1 MFILPRV
8 KILSP
13 ATIAIAGP
21 PSSVQADPT
30 RDWCHDTR
38 MDMRDE
44 PAADD
49 TCPPLPAD
57 LRPFLVRWAGF
68 ADMAAPP
75 FTHQMPATTF
85 LPLIINFADPYL
97 IHAGHM
103 PGAEAAHHTFT
114 AGLIDRFTVVRSLG
128 PVHCVQVD
136 FTPAGARAF
145 FRIPLTE
152 ITGQV
157 VNLADLLGQDGNDI
171 VEKLA
176 LSGSWRQRFR
186 ILEQFLRQRILPGP
200 RQSAAVVAA
209 IRVIER
215 SAGRTRISGLAQQ
228 LDISREHL
236 TRRFSAEVGIGPK
249 SYARIV
255 RFETALQHLQDG
267 SDSVAAIAHD
277 AGYADQAHLT
287 REFGRMAGTTP
298 ARL

>member
-1 MFILPRV
+1 MD
-8 KILSP
+8 K
-13 ATIAIAGP
+13 
-21 PSSVQADPT
+21 
-30 RDWCHDTR
+30 RDQ
-38 MDMRDE
+38 

-75 FTHQMPATTF
+75 FTHRMPATTF

-97 IHAGHM
+97 IHAGHE
-103 PGAEAAHHTFT
+103 PDTEAAHHTFT

-136 FTPAGARAF
+136 FKAAGARAF

-152 ITGQV
+152 ITGHV
-157 VNLADLLGQDGNDI
+157 VSLANLLGQDGDDI

-176 LSGSWRQRFR
+176 LCTCWRQRFR

-200 RQSAAVVAA
+200 RQSSTVVEAL
-209 IRVIER
+209 RVIET
-215 SAGRTRISGLAQQ
+215 SAGTTRISGLARA

-236 TRRFSAEVGIGPK
+236 ARRFSAEVGIGPK
-249 SYARIV
+249 AYSRIV
-255 RFETALQHLQDG
+255 RFENAMQRLQDG
-267 SDSVAAIAHD
+267 PDSVAAIAHET
-277 AGYADQAHLT
+277 GYADQAHLT

-298 ARL
+298 VRF